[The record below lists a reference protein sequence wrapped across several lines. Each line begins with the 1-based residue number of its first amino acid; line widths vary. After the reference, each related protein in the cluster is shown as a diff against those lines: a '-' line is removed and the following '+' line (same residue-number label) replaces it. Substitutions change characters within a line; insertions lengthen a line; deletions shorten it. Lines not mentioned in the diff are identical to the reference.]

1 MTKLRSKTPLFQNI
15 EQLESRKLLAVASV
29 VENGLLKVT
38 GDSDGA
44 VEIIAKSNSQIEVTD
59 NGVSI
64 GTFDGV
70 KSININLDTAG
81 TANDVVTL
89 KLDGA
94 SVDRVMA
101 NLGGGDNSLVLA
113 TGSIKGSLSYKGG
126 SGRDEFELAAGTTVG
141 RNVYAMLGDGSNL
154 LKTGAAITG
163 SLLVSGGGDKD
174 TITILAEATIGKSVG
189 LSLGKGDNIVGVAG
203 SIEQSLVLKAG
214 DGNDTVTVETTGFVG
229 RSVLA
234 SLGSGDNTL
243 THSGEIAGDLRV
255 RSKTSTDQ
263 VTVGAD
269 AIVGGNT
276 VQRLGV
282 GNVRDHDEG
291 REHGKS
297 KTPSTASIRGRR

>member
-1 MTKLRSKTPLFQNI
+1 MARLRSKTSLFQSI
-15 EQLESRKLLAVASV
+15 EQLESRKLLAVASI

-44 VEIIAKSNSQIEVTD
+44 VEIVTKSNSQFEVTD

-70 KSININLDTAG
+70 KSININIDTAG
-81 TANDVVTL
+81 TADDVVTL

-126 SGRDEFELAAGTTVG
+126 SGSDNLGLAAGTTVG
-141 RNVYAMLGDGSNL
+141 RNVYAMLGDGSNTVN
-154 LKTGAAITG
+154 TGAAIAG
-163 SLLVSGGGDKD
+163 SLLVSGGVDQD
-174 TITILAEATIGKSVG
+174 TVNILAEATIGKSAG
-189 LSLGKGDNIVGVAG
+189 LNLGKGDNTLSVAG
-203 SIEQSLVLKAG
+203 SIGQSLVLKAG
-214 DGNDTVTVETTGFVG
+214 DGNDTVTVETTGYVG
-229 RSVLA
+229 RSVVA
-234 SLGSGDNTL
+234 SLGAGNNTL

-255 RSKTSTDQ
+255 MSKTSTDQ
-263 VTVGAD
+263 VTVGDD

-282 GNVRDHDEG
+282 GIERDHDEG

-297 KTPSTASIRGRR
+297 KTPLAASIRGRR

>member
-1 MTKLRSKTPLFQNI
+1 MAKLRSKTPLFQSI

-44 VEIIAKSNSQIEVTD
+44 VEIVAKSNSQIEVTD

-70 KSININLDTAG
+70 KSININIDTAG
-81 TANDVVTL
+81 TANNVVTL

-126 SGRDEFELAAGTTVG
+126 SGSDNLELAAGTTVG
-141 RNVYAMLGDGSNL
+141 RNVYAMLGDGSNTV
-154 LKTGAAITG
+154 KTGAAIAG
-163 SLLVSGGGDKD
+163 SLLVSGGVNDD

-189 LSLGKGDNIVGVAG
+189 LSLGNGDNTVSVAG

-214 DGNDTVTVETTGFVG
+214 DGNDTVAVESTGYVG
-229 RSVLA
+229 GSVLA
-234 SLGSGDNTL
+234 SLGAGDNTL

-255 RSKTSTDQ
+255 MSKTSTDQ

-282 GNVRDHDEG
+282 GNGRHHGEG
-291 REHGKS
+291 REHSNS
-297 KTPSTASIRGRR
+297 KTAFTASIRGRR